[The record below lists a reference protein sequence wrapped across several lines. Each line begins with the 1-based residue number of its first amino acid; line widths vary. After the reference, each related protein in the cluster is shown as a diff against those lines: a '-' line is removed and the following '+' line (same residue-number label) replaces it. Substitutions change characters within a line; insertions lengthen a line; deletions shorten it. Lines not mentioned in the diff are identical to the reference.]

1 MLTKTVLATLFATA
15 ALASPTARAANAK
28 RREVESLKADVP
40 EWTLEE
46 LVRTCNDDDTKCT
59 WTFGINTN
67 DGADVVECK
76 YVVEGDPASET
87 PGTVPQACDPFAI
100 TSGYDSGDA
109 PGNGFTVL
117 SVVNYE
123 IGKLIY
129 AGYNDRHLKNGEV
142 VDPDRSWIVYDLP

>member
-15 ALASPTARAANAK
+15 ALASPTSRNANSK
-28 RREVESLKADVP
+28 RREVKSLQADVP
-40 EWTLEE
+40 EWTVEE
-46 LVRTCNDDDTKCT
+46 LVRTCNDEDTKCT

-67 DGADVVECK
+67 DDSDVVDCE

-87 PGTVPQACDPFAI
+87 PGTTPQSCGPFSI

-109 PGNGFTVL
+109 EGNGFTVL
-117 SVVNYE
+117 SVVNYK

-129 AGYNDRHLKNGEV
+129 AGYNDRLLKNGET
-142 VDPDRSWIVYDLP
+142 VDPDLSWIVYDLP